1 MDHHGI
7 PMPPDP
13 DSPLKGKIDQM
24 KKIDAK
30 LNEISSKFFFQL
42 PNLRLRLRAISH
54 SITFDPLFRVR
65 SSVCRSVG
73 LHLRWN
79 RIAQSP
85 CSITSN

>member
-30 LNEISSKFFFQL
+30 LNEISSKFFF
-42 PNLRLRLRAISH
+42 
-54 SITFDPLFRVR
+54 SI
-65 SSVCRSVG
+65 
-73 LHLRWN
+73 
-79 RIAQSP
+79 A
-85 CSITSN
+85 